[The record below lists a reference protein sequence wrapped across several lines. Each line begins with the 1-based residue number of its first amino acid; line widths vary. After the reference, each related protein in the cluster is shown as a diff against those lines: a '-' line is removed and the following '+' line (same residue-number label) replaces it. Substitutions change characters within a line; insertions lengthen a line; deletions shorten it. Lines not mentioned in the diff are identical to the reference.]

1 MAVFHYLVKNDEG
14 SRNEG
19 DIRAESM
26 DLALQKLTTNG
37 QIVITLKEVD
47 TTFDFLG
54 PFLDEINLTFER
66 IKNRVPLANI
76 VFFTR
81 QLATMFSAG
90 LTLERAIQALA
101 VEEKHKKFKKILTEV
116 GSSIRKGLNLSESL
130 ARHPGVFNNLFVAMT
145 KAGEVSGNL
154 NEILDQLASY
164 LENLD
169 DTRRKVK
176 GAMTYPIFMVIF
188 LGCMV
193 LAMLVWIIPKFSEVY
208 AQLGASLPGATRKMM
223 DASAWVTENLGF
235 MLFNLI
241 LVSLTVFLISKTQRG
256 GFIID
261 SIKLK
266 IPVFGNLLDQ
276 SILNKFCK
284 TFGILIG
291 AGVPVL
297 EAMGLL
303 KKVVGNRVYE
313 KAVADASD
321 YIRDGDNI
329 STALRRTEIFPSI
342 LLQLTSTGEE
352 TGEIDDLLDRA
363 ADYYHKQVNALV
375 ERMTTLI
382 EPLLILLVGA
392 VIALMVV
399 LTYLPVFHLG
409 SALQSGL

>member
-1 MAVFHYLVKNDEG
+1 MAVYHYLVKNDEG
-14 SRNEG
+14 ARSEG
-19 DIRAESM
+19 DIRAESI
-26 DLALQKLTTNG
+26 DLAVQKLTSNG
-37 QIVITLKEVD
+37 QIVINLKEVD

-66 IKNRVPLANI
+66 IKNRVPLANL

-101 VEEKHKKFKKILTEV
+101 MEEKHNKFKNILTEV

-193 LAMLVWIIPKFSEVY
+193 LAMFVWIIPKFSEVY
-208 AQLGASLPGATRKMM
+208 SQLGASLPGATKKMM

-235 MLFNLI
+235 MFFNFV
-241 LVSLTVFLISKTQRG
+241 LVFLVVFLISKTQRG
-256 GFIID
+256 GFVID

-266 IPVFGNLLDQ
+266 IPVLVNCLINL
-276 SILNKFCK
+276 F
-284 TFGILIG
+284 
-291 AGVPVL
+291 
-297 EAMGLL
+297 
-303 KKVVGNRVYE
+303 
-313 KAVADASD
+313 
-321 YIRDGDNI
+321 
-329 STALRRTEIFPSI
+329 
-342 LLQLTSTGEE
+342 
-352 TGEIDDLLDRA
+352 
-363 ADYYHKQVNALV
+363 
-375 ERMTTLI
+375 
-382 EPLLILLVGA
+382 
-392 VIALMVV
+392 
-399 LTYLPVFHLG
+399 
-409 SALQSGL
+409 